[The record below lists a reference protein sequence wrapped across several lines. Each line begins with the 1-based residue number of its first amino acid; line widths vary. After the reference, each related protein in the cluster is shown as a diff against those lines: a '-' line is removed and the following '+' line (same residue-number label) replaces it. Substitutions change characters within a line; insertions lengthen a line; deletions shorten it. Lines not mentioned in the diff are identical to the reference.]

1 MGLAWDPFGNGKTA
15 VHAGFGTYYTMIDA
29 LSFLLNAIP
38 PYNGTL
44 SFAGVPLTSIVPLVP
59 GAQEPTPC
67 GPAVPAPCAIYAP
80 QGVQSNAKTPTVE
93 EWNFGVEQ
101 QLTPSTILRLG
112 YSGSFAYHELLSID
126 PNTIPARGLFGRE
139 RLCIGRRGPAKGS
152 VAPGAQFIPVGT
164 RPNPYLSGGFFWYTE
179 GNSSYNALD
188 AEVVRRL
195 SRGLQFRANY
205 TWSKNLDM
213 NSGLTGAQAN
223 NQAQMVLDRNDLR
236 RDWGPSAPEHR
247 QSIQHLGAL

>member
-1 MGLAWDPFGNGKTA
+1 MNCSVSIPIRFQRE
-15 VHAGFGTYYTMIDA
+15 VCSDA
-29 LSFLLNAIP
+29 S
-38 PYNGTL
+38 GCV
-44 SFAGVPLTSIVPLVP
+44 SGGV
-59 GAQEPTPC
+59 GQ
-67 GPAVPAPCAIYAP
+67 
-80 QGVQSNAKTPTVE
+80 
-93 EWNFGVEQ
+93 
-101 QLTPSTILRLG
+101 
-112 YSGSFAYHELLSID
+112 
-126 PNTIPARGLFGRE
+126 
-139 RLCIGRRGPAKGS
+139 AKGS
-152 VAPGAQFIPVGT
+152 VAQGAQFIPVGT

-195 SRGLQFRANY
+195 SRGLQFRANF

-236 RDWGPSAPEHR
+236 RDWGPCGPEHY